1 MTKRFIASV
10 LIFIMS
16 LPVFGRAENIPLAEN
31 LGAEAFIVR
40 GVKDGLWE
48 KTLFVRF
55 GEARRTLS
63 TYSGFIDAAAVI
75 NHAAHPSI
83 WIKVGTEMKSGG
95 EDGGKVYLRT
105 VKKAA
110 AARLGTSADRIAEI
124 GTAAD
129 MDNLAVAVRTF
140 GPITVGVLATAG
152 AKTNAL
158 RAGVDEGTFVEG
170 TEPEGTVNII
180 VLTNARLTDGAMA
193 RAIVTVTEAKTAAFE
208 DLRVPSSYTKG
219 VQATGTGTDSV
230 IVVSGKTG
238 PAVTYTG
245 GHSRIGEWMAKAVYA
260 AVVEALEKQNGFRRR
275 PAQTAGQ
282 P

>member
-1 MTKRFIASV
+1 MDQGGHGDEIRRGKTGARFICGP
-10 LIFIMS
+10 F
-16 LPVFGRAENIPLAEN
+16 
-31 LGAEAFIVR
+31 
-40 GVKDGLWE
+40 
-48 KTLFVRF
+48 KT
-55 GEARRTLS
+55 
-63 TYSGFIDAAAVI
+63 
-75 NHAAHPSI
+75 
-83 WIKVGTEMKSGG
+83 
-95 EDGGKVYLRT
+95 
-105 VKKAA
+105 AA

-219 VQATGTGTDSV
+219 VQAHGNGHGQRYRRIRKD
-230 IVVSGKTG
+230 G
-238 PAVTYTG
+238 AG
-245 GHSRIGEWMAKAVYA
+245 GNVYGGDTA
-260 AVVEALEKQNGFRRR
+260 ASAN
-275 PAQTAGQ
+275 
-282 P
+282 

>member
-1 MTKRFIASV
+1 MMKR
-10 LIFIMS
+10 IFCTILLAFTL
-16 LPVFGRAENIPLAEN
+16 LPAPAWPEDIPLAKS

-40 GVKDGLWE
+40 GTKAGLWE

-63 TYSGFIDAAAVI
+63 TYSGFVDAAAVV
-75 NHAAHPSI
+75 NHAAHPSL
-83 WIKVGTEMKSGG
+83 WVKVSTEMKSGG

-110 AARLGTSADRIAEI
+110 AARVGTTVERIAVT

-140 GPITVGVLATAG
+140 GPITVGALATAG

-158 RAGVDEGTFVEG
+158 RAGVDEGTYMEG
-170 TEPEGTVNII
+170 MEPKGTVNII
-180 VLTNARLTDGAMA
+180 VLTNAMLTDGAMA

-208 DLRVPSSYTKG
+208 DLHVPSSYTKG

-230 IVVSGKTG
+230 IVVSGTTG

-245 GHSRIGEWMAKAVYA
+245 GHSRIGELMAKAVYA
-260 AVVEALEKQNGFRRR
+260 AVAEALEKQNGFKKR
-275 PAQTAGQ
+275 PAHTAGQ